1 MATSLVTRETAGGG
15 ASVKDAPLT
24 NAEVDN
30 NFITLADNKLE
41 SSSNLSDLTDTASA
55 KTNLDL
61 ATMAEQESNNVSITG
76 GTITGIT
83 NLEATGGDLSGVTI
97 SSSTINNNITGTA
110 TNVSSSL
117 STGDGL
123 SGSSFDGS
131 SSITFSVDG
140 TVARNNTNQTISG
153 TFEVDSLGVNTTA
166 PTTAGEIRATGDIVA
181 HFSSDIKNKENV
193 TDISNALSTVSSIG
207 GKTFDWKDEYINSRG
222 GEDAYFVQKHDF
234 GVIAQDVQKVFPLA
248 VRERENGEL
257 AVDYVKLCSLAF
269 AAIKELNEKVD
280 SLITQ
285 QGNT

>member
-1 MATSLVTRETAGGG
+1 MATSLVTRETIGGG
-15 ASVKDAPLT
+15 ATVKNAPLT

-41 SSSNLSDLTDTASA
+41 ASSNLSDLTDTAAA

-76 GTITGIT
+76 GSISGVTLSSSDTTITG
-83 NLEATGGDLSGVTI
+83 
-97 SSSTINNNITGTA
+97 
-110 TNVSSSL
+110 
-117 STGDGL
+117 
-123 SGSSFDGS
+123 GSIGS
-131 SSITFSVDG
+131 I
-140 TVARNNTNQTISG
+140 
-153 TFEVDSLGVNTTA
+153 DSLGVNTAA
-166 PTTAGEIRATGDIVA
+166 PTTVGEIRATGDIVS
-181 HFSSDIKNKENV
+181 HFSSDIKNKENIS
-193 TDISNALSTVSSIG
+193 DISDALETVTKIG

-222 GEDAYFVQKHDF
+222 GEDEYFVQKHDF
-234 GVIAQDVQKVFPLA
+234 GVIAQEVQDVFPLA

-285 QGNT
+285 QRNS

>member
-1 MATSLVTRETAGGG
+1 MATALTTRETAGAG
-15 ASVKDAPLT
+15 ATVKNAPLT

-41 SSSNLSDLTDTASA
+41 SSSNLSDLTDTAAA

-76 GTITGIT
+76 GSI
-83 NLEATGGDLSGVTI
+83 SGVTI
-97 SSSTINNNITGTA
+97 SSSTINNDITGTA

-222 GEDAYFVQKHDF
+222 GEDTYFVQKHDF

-269 AAIKELNEKVD
+269 AAIKELNEKVN